1 MKDRIRTYPMII
13 LLLPLVAAILFS
25 ERNGWLYPAEY
36 EAYDSTRVYTFVLT
50 SESKPTAKCERFES
64 RCAAGDVYLYLL
76 RDSSRTM
83 PEKGDTVIAQTS
95 IRRPQPIGG
104 FDYGTYLLRH
114 GITGTA
120 FAGSRKTPVSEV
132 RKRQGKEE
140 KPPLQQRLY
149 RRLASAGLS
158 GDELATTGAMTL
170 GYKEDLDPELRHR
183 FQASGAAH
191 VLAVSGL
198 HTGIIYGILFWLLT
212 LGGRFKPMHENRWG
226 RRALSLAII
235 SVMWFYAW
243 LTGLTPSVVRAVLM
257 VTIFEV
263 GRMAY
268 REAVS
273 LNTIAA
279 AAVLILLVRPLDLFS
294 VSFQLSFA
302 ATAAIV
308 LCVPL
313 FRNIDMSINR
323 TTIRG
328 KIFYYFLGII
338 IVSLAAQIGTL
349 PITMYTFGQFNTY
362 FLLTNMIVLP
372 LASLLVP
379 CGLAG
384 IALGGSVSGV
394 WAGKATWCLAWLMN
408 HAVGWIES
416 LPWSTIPVSISAW
429 MVGIY
434 YMLWAALLAV
444 IKK

>member
-1 MKDRIRTYPMII
+1 MRDRIRAYPMII

-25 ERNGWLYPAEY
+25 ERAGWLYPAEY
-36 EAYDSTRVYTFVLT
+36 EAYDSVRVYTFVLT
-50 SESKPTAKCERFES
+50 SESKPTAKCERFEA
-64 RCAAGDVYLYLL
+64 RCAAGDVYLYIL
-76 RDSSRTM
+76 RDSTHAM
-83 PEKGDTVIAQTS
+83 PEKGDTVVARTC

-104 FDYGTYLLRH
+104 FDYGTYLRRH

-120 FAGSRKTPVSEV
+120 FAGTWKTPVSEV

-263 GRMAY
+263 GRMVY

-273 LNTIAA
+273 LNTIGA

-313 FRNIDMSINR
+313 FQNIDMSINR

-394 WAGKATWCLAWLMN
+394 WVGKATWCLAWLMN
-408 HAVGWIES
+408 HSVGWIES

-434 YMLWAALLAV
+434 YVLWAALLAV
-444 IKK
+444 IRK